1 MVKISVPTVSAWG
14 GKNRKKN
21 APRKNPNYF
30 MGGGFPLLALESEFS
45 SAFGEKKYHAQ
56 RNFHRRAGPRK
67 YALKLGFPAC

>member
-1 MVKISVPTVSAWG
+1 
-14 GKNRKKN
+14 
-21 APRKNPNYF
+21 